1 MPYDSGSFRLE
12 YAVNGERFVNLIG
25 QLPGRDAS
33 LPPVIVGAHYDTCG
47 DVPGADDNAA
57 AVAATLAAAERRQGQ
72 SQDRSIVFAFFDA
85 EEPPHFHQESMGSIR
100 FYHDQR
106 TGPIHAAVVMD
117 LVGHDVPV
125 PGIEDLLFITGIE
138 SDPDLQ
144 QLLID
149 TEPKRRLRIAATVN
163 SYVGDLSDH
172 HVFRLNRVP
181 YLFLTCGRWDHYHQ
195 TTDTPDRHNY
205 IKLAAVAVP
214 ALVPS
219 FGYEDLKIGDGST
232 ASAALETLLLDTD
245 ALADAERKPLTEQL
259 LRYCQR
265 DTLAMTRFYERLQV
279 LSGASRPDP

>member
-1 MPYDSGSFRLE
+1 M
-12 YAVNGERFVNLIG
+12 VGETVEVRGG
-25 QLPGRDAS
+25 QLLVAEYLESTIRSCQAS
-33 LPPVIVGAHYDTCG
+33 TGYWLVIR
-47 DVPGADDNAA
+47 
-57 AVAATLAAAERRQGQ
+57 LAPRR
-72 SQDRSIVFAFFDA
+72 SS
-85 EEPPHFHQESMGSIR
+85 
-100 FYHDQR
+100 R
-106 TGPIHAAVVMD
+106 TSRKSRCWSG
-117 LVGHDVPV
+117 
-125 PGIEDLLFITGIE
+125 F
-138 SDPDLQ
+138 
-144 QLLID
+144 
-149 TEPKRRLRIAATVN
+149 
-163 SYVGDLSDH
+163 
-172 HVFRLNRVP
+172 LNRVH